1 VSIRARVGGVRI
13 PPYTELLTDE
23 GVGIVHSIPIQFR
36 SVSMRTYSAYTS
48 SKGHGRR
55 SAFEHN
61 YIHIRNGSPTRG
73 WWISDGVRRHK
84 RRGGSSKRRASSEGG
99 LRAVRLVERMLRE
112 VCLRCGTGTYHP
124 ASLPA
129 SSCLL
134 LLPPPPPPAS
144 RVLLA
149 VFFCTG
155 GQLRGLG
162 DPCQVASQNV
172 EQEQGTRKYWS
183 SFKFLSERRYAKLCN
198 GLRLKRPG
206 VTVDLAGIGRL

>member
-1 VSIRARVGGVRI
+1 MGVHTRVRRATVDVA
-13 PPYTELLTDE
+13 LL
-23 GVGIVHSIPIQFR
+23 III
-36 SVSMRTYSAYTS
+36 
-48 SKGHGRR
+48 
-55 SAFEHN
+55 N
-61 YIHIRNGSPTRG
+61 IHIR
-73 WWISDGVRRHK
+73 
-84 RRGGSSKRRASSEGG
+84 KRRASSEGG

-134 LLPPPPPPAS
+134 LFPPPPPPAS

-183 SFKFLSERRYAKLCN
+183 SFKFLSERRYMLSCAM
-198 GLRLKRPG
+198 
-206 VTVDLAGIGRL
+206 DSA